1 MSTRKKLGRGAIG
14 TGSGTLIYTV
24 PSQFKAD
31 ITDIDVANTTSGAL
45 TLILHLVPSGP
56 LPRTPTHA
64 CPTIS
69 IPANSMFQW
78 TGRQT
83 LNAGDFIQAIGSGSG
98 LNINVSGDEYR

>member
-14 TGSGTLIYTV
+14 TGAGTLIYTV
-24 PSQFKAD
+24 PQQFKAD
-31 ITDIDVANTTSGAL
+31 VTDIDVANTTSGAL
-45 TLILHLVPSGP
+45 TLILHFVPSGSSP
-56 LPRTPTHA
+56 ATATQF

-78 TGRQT
+78 IGRQT

-98 LNINVSGDEYR
+98 LNIHVSGDEYR